1 MVSSF
6 LYLSPFIDGGRSQG
20 HSSPHLLFNLRI
32 HAPLTKPRIVF
43 VSSSKS
49 LRRSGAYISGI
60 YIGSLKCM
68 NQLKTISLKSV
79 KIIIENEL

>member
-6 LYLSPFIDGGRSQG
+6 LYLSPFIDGGLSQG

-43 VSSSKS
+43 VPSSEG
-49 LRRSGAYISGI
+49 LRDPGHI
-60 YIGSLKCM
+60 YLFYVRSLKVYEAVED
-68 NQLKTISLKSV
+68 NISK
-79 KIIIENEL
+79 EC